1 MINKVLKIKNIGK
14 FKDLKSAHDDLA
26 FKEYT
31 LVFGP
36 NKHGKTTFTSILKSL
51 KTSETDC
58 LVGRKTFG
66 SPVNEKQ
73 EYEILM
79 SDTSKHTYN
88 SGVQNDNI
96 EIFDNDFIHKN
107 VFAGDLIDKNNK
119 SSLYNILLD
128 DQNIKLKE
136 EIDLLEKNQATIT
149 TEKSSAKGAIENF
162 NEFIKLE
169 AKDEIKDI
177 NKKVEEN
184 NNKITQHINQAK
196 LDALCKKTKFGYEF
210 VNFEEKLKQ
219 TIDTTLESKIDEHI
233 KNDHKK
239 GSVKNKDFL
248 KSGVDLI
255 TENGNCPFCSQS
267 LDSVSDHVATLK
279 TFFSSTYKEI
289 QESINDSIESFSDI
303 DVEKEINAF
312 KVYGL
317 EFPKLDLVSL
327 EAKFSAVKDKIKEK
341 QTDLSKDIKIEE
353 DEDYISFKNEII
365 ALKKEIEK
373 ITSTTLDIDSLN
385 KETQKLLLN
394 KERFSTTGI
403 AKYDLYKQKDR
414 EFEENKKVIS
424 EKTEKLKSD
433 LNNLFQKHLEKI
445 NEVLTISGA
454 NFKLKKLDANTNR
467 SLRDHMCEYSFV
479 FDNTY
484 DVNLDG
490 GNDIPTF
497 KNTLSDSDKRVLAF
511 AFFIAKIKSENNI
524 QSKIVVLDDPFTS
537 LDEDRKDSMINLIKD
552 LGFEQVIILSHSKRF
567 VGRCF
572 DLLPNDKM
580 KTLKLH
586 SSIANGSLFELMD
599 VKKEILDSDIEK
611 DLSYIRQ
618 SISEN
623 RNLKEACQKVRPCIE
638 QILKEKYLDFI
649 KPESLSGNSSISTF
663 LTDIGNKC
671 PAKKDIED
679 GYWHDDHHAQN
690 PINTAD
696 ETERL
701 NKLKYFI
708 ENILPAI

>member
-1 MINKVLKIKNIGK
+1 MISKVLKIKNIGK
-14 FKDLKSAHDDLA
+14 FKNLGSTNDDLA

-31 LVFGP
+31 LIFGP

-51 KTSETDC
+51 KTSEIDH
-58 LVGRKTFG
+58 LIGRKTFG
-66 SPVNEKQ
+66 STASDNQ

-79 SDTSKHTYN
+79 NDGSKCTYN
-88 SGVQNDNI
+88 SGTQNENI

-128 DQNIKLKE
+128 GQNIKLKE

-149 TEKSSAKGAIENF
+149 TEKSTAKGAIENF
-162 NEFIKLE
+162 NEFIKLD
-169 AKDEIKDI
+169 AKDEIKGI

-184 NNKITQHINQAK
+184 NNKATQFINQGK
-196 LDALCKKTKFGYEF
+196 LDNLCKKSKFNF
-210 VNFEEKLKQ
+210 DFADFEEKLKQ
-219 TIDTTLESKIDEHI
+219 TIDTKLESKINEHI
-233 KNDHKK
+233 KNNHK
-239 GSVKNKDFL
+239 GSFKNKDFL
-248 KSGVDLI
+248 KSGTDLI
-255 TENGNCPFCSQS
+255 NESKKCPFCGQS
-267 LDSVSDHVATLK
+267 LKDVSDHIAVMK
-279 TFFSSTYKEI
+279 TFFSDAYKEV
-289 QESINDSIESFSDI
+289 QKSINDSIESFNQI
-303 DVEKEINAF
+303 DLEKEVNAF
-312 KVYGL
+312 KVCGL
-317 EFPKLDLVSL
+317 EFPKLDLATL
-327 EAKFSAVKDKIKEK
+327 EANFSKVKDKVKEK

-353 DEDYISFKNEII
+353 DADYISFKNEIVS
-365 ALKKEIEK
+365 LKKEIEK
-373 ITSTTLDIDSLN
+373 VTSVTLDIDSLN

-403 AKYDLYKQKDR
+403 AKYDLYKQKDK

-490 GNDIPTF
+490 GSDIPTF

-524 QSKIVVLDDPFTS
+524 QTKIVVLDDPFTS

-599 VKKEILDSDIEK
+599 VKKEILDSEIEK
-611 DLSYIRQ
+611 DLSYIRE
-618 SISEN
+618 SITEN

-696 ETERL
+696 DTERL

-708 ENILPAI
+708 ENILPTI